1 MDDPTD
7 TALAVCT
14 ALGLGLCCV
23 CALVHTWR
31 TTRIPRMK
39 ESRSDTDLTNMLE
52 NVIPSASASRRSTD
66 DPTYDTP

>member
-14 ALGLGLCCV
+14 GLGLGLCCV
-23 CALVHTWR
+23 CALVHAWR

-39 ESRSDTDLTNMLE
+39 ESRSDTDLSNMLE
-52 NVIPSASASRRSTD
+52 NAIPSASAGRRLTPPD
-66 DPTYDTP
+66 DPDTP